1 MSTHSD
7 SDDLADSG
15 DLDRTDE
22 LPQLDVVA
30 YEAAQEK
37 DALASTDTWLV
48 ESMPE
53 ETFGETQVRGRSN
66 WPAPGNI
73 DLSLNIDRLR
83 QRIAALEAELSVAR
97 NAQREQEAA
106 SRMPNAERTEL
117 TSRIS
122 SLEADNAH
130 LREQQSISQ
139 ALTQKLQRQLEDE
152 AEKHESRLAQLDAT
166 READREAAERQRIAL
181 EQQLE
186 RSTAKFTSTA
196 DEHAKLRAALEE
208 TRELAAARARQID
221 ELQRTVITEHGK
233 AHALGR
239 NLAAKL
245 ADYDILSS
253 MVSQRNSTIAAL
265 EGMRDELA
273 TQLERAFA
281 DSHNLTALLEKANE
295 RAAASELLAADVASR
310 DDRLAELG
318 AQLESLQREHQ
329 DVIAAREELT
339 RALSDAEAR
348 SVADQERQQ
357 SLVKEIE
364 TLRATASALAA
375 ERDQLTLAARELD
388 RRTTE
393 LAQIN
398 EELATVRRDAVSVWA
413 ELEAK
418 SGAASA
424 QEQQLTAQ
432 QQQIAELQQALDE
445 QQNTREELQRALQ
458 DAQRRIERLHAV
470 SADDTR
476 LLNDRTTELA
486 GLRSELESAA
496 ATVRGLE
503 HSLHARNTLIEDLR
517 AETRTAQEERAIMSE
532 QLGKARLRVKNMS
545 QQIFNRDNRI
555 ATLKADLAV
564 HIEALASIR
573 RDVDGIDADP
583 DIEPAESIERFLEP
597 VNHDAESIRL
607 DRKVMTIGR
616 TNDNDIFIPSKMISR
631 HHARLLIGPNGV
643 IVEDA
648 GSTNG
653 CFVNDQQIK
662 QHVLHE
668 GDVLTIGDLKFRLSI
683 RPAADARGNVVHFN
697 EGRRRDD

>member
-1 MSTHSD
+1 MSTHPD
-7 SDDLADSG
+7 AD

-37 DALASTDTWLV
+37 DALATTDTWLV
-48 ESMPE
+48 ESIQE
-53 ETFGETQVRGRSN
+53 ETFVDTQVRGRSS

-83 QRIAALEAELSVAR
+83 QRIAALETDLAAAR
-97 NAQREQEAA
+97 AAQREQEAA
-106 SRMPNAERTEL
+106 NRMPNAERTEL
-117 TSRIS
+117 NARIA
-122 SLEADNAH
+122 SLEADIAH

-139 ALTQKLQRQLEDE
+139 ALTQKLQQQLRDE
-152 AEKHESRLAQLDAT
+152 AETHKAQLAQLDAA
-166 READREAAERQRIAL
+166 READRNAAERQRISL

-186 RSTAKFTSTA
+186 RSTANFTSTA
-196 DEHAKLRAALEE
+196 DEHARLRSALEE
-208 TRELAAARARQID
+208 SRELAAARARQID
-221 ELQRTVITEHGK
+221 ELQRAVITEHGK

-273 TQLERAFA
+273 AQLERAFA

-295 RAAASELLAADVASR
+295 RAAAAEVLSADIASR
-310 DDRLAELG
+310 DERLAELT
-318 AQLESLQREHQ
+318 AQLESVQREQ
-329 DVIAAREELT
+329 QEVIAARDEAL
-339 RALSDAEAR
+339 RALTEADAR
-348 SVADQERQQ
+348 SAAEQERQR
-357 SLVKEIE
+357 SLISEIE
-364 TLRATASALAA
+364 TMRAALTALAA
-375 ERDQLTLAARELD
+375 ERDQLAAAADELP
-388 RRTTE
+388 RRTAE
-393 LAQIN
+393 LARLN
-398 EELATVRRDAVSVWA
+398 EELATIKRDAVSVWA
-413 ELEAK
+413 ELESK
-418 SGAASA
+418 SGAAAA
-424 QEQQLTAQ
+424 QQQQLAAQ

-445 QQNTREELQRALQ
+445 QRNIREELQRALQ
-458 DAQRRIERLHAV
+458 DAQRKIERLHAV

-496 ATVRGLE
+496 AAIRGLE
-503 HSLHARNTLIEDLR
+503 HSLQARNTLIEDLR

-532 QLGKARLRVKNMS
+532 QLGKARLRVKNMT

-573 RDVDGIDADP
+573 RDVDGIDADA
-583 DIEPAESIERFLEP
+583 DIEPVEKIERFLEP
-597 VNHDAESIRL
+597 VNHDGQPIKL
-607 DRKVMTIGR
+607 DRKVMTLGR

-668 GDVLTIGDLKFRLSI
+668 GDVLAIGDLKFRLSI
-683 RPAADARGNVVHFN
+683 RQAPDQRGNVVHLN
-697 EGRRRDD
+697 EGRRHDD

>member
-1 MSTHSD
+1 MSTHPD
-7 SDDLADSG
+7 SD

-37 DALASTDTWLV
+37 DALATTDTWLV
-48 ESMPE
+48 ESMHE
-53 ETFGETQVRGRSN
+53 ETFVETQVRGRSS
-66 WPAPGNI
+66 WPAPNNI
-73 DLSLNIDRLR
+73 DLSLNIDKLR
-83 QRIAALEAELSVAR
+83 QRITSLEADLAAAR
-97 NAQREQEAA
+97 AAQREQEAA

-117 TSRIS
+117 ASRIA

-130 LREQQSISQ
+130 LREQQSISH
-139 ALTQKLQRQLEDE
+139 ALTQKLQKQLGDE
-152 AEKHESRLAQLDAT
+152 AEMHKTRLAQLDAA
-166 READREAAERQRIAL
+166 RQADRDAAERQRLSL

-186 RSTAKFTSTA
+186 RSMAKFTTTV
-196 DEHAKLRAALEE
+196 DEHARLHSALEE
-208 TRELAAARARQID
+208 ARELAAERARQID
-221 ELQRTVITEHGK
+221 ELQRTVITEQGK

-273 TQLERAFA
+273 AQLERAFA

-295 RAAASELLAADVASR
+295 RAAASELLAADVAAR
-310 DDRLAELG
+310 DERLAELT
-318 AQLESLQREHQ
+318 AQLESLQREYQ
-329 DVIAAREELT
+329 ESIAAREELT
-339 RALSDAEAR
+339 RALTEAEAR
-348 SVADQERQQ
+348 AAEDQERQRA
-357 SLVKEIE
+357 LVSEIE
-364 TLRATASALAA
+364 SLRSSLTTMAA
-375 ERDQLTLAARELD
+375 ERDQLQLSAIELE
-388 RRTTE
+388 RRSAE
-393 LAQIN
+393 LAQLN
-398 EELATVRRDAVSVWA
+398 EELASVKRDAVSVWA

-418 SGAASA
+418 SGASRAQ
-424 QEQQLTAQ
+424 QEQLAAQ
-432 QQQIAELQQALDE
+432 QQQIAALQQSLDE
-445 QQNTREELQRALQ
+445 QQNGREELERALQ
-458 DAQRRIERLHAV
+458 DAQGKIERLHAV

-486 GLRSELESAA
+486 GLKSELEAA
-496 ATVRGLE
+496 LATIRGLE

-532 QLGKARLRVKNMS
+532 QLGKARLRVKNMT

-573 RDVDGIDADP
+573 RDVDGIDDP
-583 DIEPAESIERFLEP
+583 EIEAVETIERYLEPA
-597 VNHDAESIRL
+597 NHDGEPIRL

-668 GDVLTIGDLKFRLSI
+668 GDVLTVGDLKFRLSI
-683 RPAADARGNVVHFN
+683 RRSADARANVVHFN
-697 EGRRRDD
+697 EGRRHDD